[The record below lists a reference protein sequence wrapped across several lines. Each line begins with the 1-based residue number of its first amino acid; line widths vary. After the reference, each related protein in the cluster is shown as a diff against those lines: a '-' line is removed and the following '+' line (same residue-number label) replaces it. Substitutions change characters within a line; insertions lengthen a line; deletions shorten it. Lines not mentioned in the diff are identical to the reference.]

1 MACGAPVVSTDCPS
15 GPREILED
23 GRLGL
28 LVPTGDARALAE
40 AMIATLDNPP
50 ERGDLLERAEDFSLD
65 KVTRQYVEVL
75 LGNR

>member
-1 MACGAPVVSTDCPS
+1 
-15 GPREILED
+15 
-23 GRLGL
+23 
-28 LVPTGDARALAE
+28 
-40 AMIATLDNPP
+40 MIATLDNPP